1 MRISISSIIAW
12 AIVVILISIN
22 IASILSGQS
31 YIAVVSGTSMEPIL
45 STGDIVL
52 ILPVNSP
59 SDIKLGDVVVYKDLR
74 GVYIIH
80 RVINIVA
87 IGERMYFITK
97 GDNNRFPDMIP
108 GYPGVPFENIVG
120 RVVSIDGYIVKIPYV
135 GILSLLRG

>member
-74 GVYIIH
+74 G
-80 RVINIVA
+80 
-87 IGERMYFITK
+87 
-97 GDNNRFPDMIP
+97 
-108 GYPGVPFENIVG
+108 GY
-120 RVVSIDGYIVKIPYV
+120 
-135 GILSLLRG
+135 

>member
-1 MRISISSIIAW
+1 MRISVSSIIAW
-12 AIVVILISIN
+12 AIVAILISIN
-22 IASILSGQS
+22 ISSILSGQS

-59 SDIKLGDVVVYKDLR
+59 SDIKLGDVIVYKDLR

-97 GDNNRFPDMIP
+97 GDNNRFPDTIP
-108 GYPGVPFENIVG
+108 GYPGVPFENIAG
-120 RVVSIDGYIVKIPYV
+120 RVLSINGYIVKIPYV
-135 GILSLLRG
+135 GILSLLKG